1 MEENIFNEHLT
12 SFISIPLDINIE
24 EDIEE
29 NRKLLEKE
37 NRLFENW
44 IEGSSDFIGD
54 ISYPRVCTMTKGNVL
69 YANSRKGRVDFED
82 NSRVGFYNSIF
93 DKLNW
98 ISYYNIDYFFKH
110 GKYPELQ
117 NTFEKV
123 MYSTLGVLKIRYMP
137 FGEGATAV
145 ASPKWNVEKLE
156 NPEYLRNFIF
166 SKEGYIVK
174 GLEPIIK
181 DTISREILE
190 KIV

>member
-1 MEENIFNEHLT
+1 MEENIFNEQLT
-12 SFISIPLDINIE
+12 SFISIPLDIDIEPEIE
-24 EDIEE
+24 ES
-29 NRKLLEKE
+29 RKLLEKE
-37 NRLFENW
+37 KSLFENW
-44 IEGSSDFIGD
+44 IEGMNDFIGD
-54 ISYPRVCTMTKGNVL
+54 TSYPRVCTMTKGNVL
-69 YANSRKGRVDFED
+69 YATSRKGKFDFED
-82 NSRVGFYNSIF
+82 DTKVGFYNNIF

-98 ISYYNIDYFFKH
+98 ISYYNVDYFLKH

-123 MYSTLGVLKIRYMP
+123 MYSTLGVLKIRYLP

-156 NPEYLRNFIF
+156 NPEYLKNFIF

-174 GLEPIIK
+174 GLKPIIK
-181 DTISREILE
+181 DTVNREIIE

>member
-1 MEENIFNEHLT
+1 MEENIFNEQLT
-12 SFISIPLDINIE
+12 SFISIPLDI
-24 EDIEE
+24 DIEPE
-29 NRKLLEKE
+29 IEGSRKLLEKE
-37 NRLFENW
+37 KSLFENW
-44 IEGSSDFIGD
+44 IEGMNDFIGD
-54 ISYPRVCTMTKGNVL
+54 TSYPRVCTMTKGNVL
-69 YANSRKGRVDFED
+69 YATSRKGKFYFED
-82 NSRVGFYNSIF
+82 DTKVGFYNNIF

-98 ISYYNIDYFFKH
+98 ISYYNVDYFLKH

-123 MYSTLGVLKIRYMP
+123 MYSTLGVLKIRYLP

-174 GLEPIIK
+174 GLKPIIK
-181 DTISREILE
+181 DTVNREIIE